1 MERIEPKWCKSR
13 QDRGFIEGLMSA
25 IRKEDKL
32 QTKKKPLAFA
42 KGFNMAG
49 AERLELATPGF
60 GDRCS
65 TN

>member
-1 MERIEPKWCKSR
+1 MHASGDGGCREILEMENNGQKKILCLGK
-13 QDRGFIEGLMSA
+13 GLY
-25 IRKEDKL
+25 
-32 QTKKKPLAFA
+32 
-42 KGFNMAG
+42 MAG

>member
-1 MERIEPKWCKSR
+1 MMHITCMDAGSIFK
-13 QDRGFIEGLMSA
+13 DVV
-25 IRKEDKL
+25 
-32 QTKKKPLAFA
+32 LAFLRQKKILCLS
-42 KGFNMAG
+42 KGLYMAG

>member
-1 MERIEPKWCKSR
+1 MHKPAGMQAAYS
-13 QDRGFIEGLMSA
+13 EGVFFTVF
-25 IRKEDKL
+25 
-32 QTKKKPLAFA
+32 QVKKILCRS
-42 KGFNMAG
+42 KGLYMAG

>member
-1 MERIEPKWCKSR
+1 MLPDFKSKKA
-13 QDRGFIEGLMSA
+13 F
-25 IRKEDKL
+25 RKRK
-32 QTKKKPLAFA
+32 A
-42 KGFNMAG
+42 NYMAG

>member
-1 MERIEPKWCKSR
+1 MPAEMQASLLAEV
-13 QDRGFIEGLMSA
+13 FVV
-25 IRKEDKL
+25 L
-32 QTKKKPLAFA
+32 QAKKILCRS
-42 KGFNMAG
+42 KGFYMAG

>member
-1 MERIEPKWCKSR
+1 MHAPAEMLAATSE
-13 QDRGFIEGLMSA
+13 EGTGVF
-25 IRKEDKL
+25 
-32 QTKKKPLAFA
+32 QVKKILCRS
-42 KGFNMAG
+42 KGLYMAG

>member
-1 MERIEPKWCKSR
+1 
-13 QDRGFIEGLMSA
+13 MSA

>member
-1 MERIEPKWCKSR
+1 MR
-13 QDRGFIEGLMSA
+13 QQKCWLQRLKRGLGVFQAKKILCRSKGLY
-25 IRKEDKL
+25 
-32 QTKKKPLAFA
+32 
-42 KGFNMAG
+42 MAG

>member
-1 MERIEPKWCKSR
+1 MRFCDFFGGELRIFKQKKS
-13 QDRGFIEGLMSA
+13 
-25 IRKEDKL
+25 
-32 QTKKKPLAFA
+32 FA
-42 KGFNMAG
+42 EAKDYYMAG

>member
-1 MERIEPKWCKSR
+1 MR
-13 QDRGFIEGLMSA
+13 QQKCWLQRLKRGLGVFQA
-25 IRKEDKL
+25 
-32 QTKKKPLAFA
+32 KKKILCRS
-42 KGFNMAG
+42 KGLYMAG

>member
-1 MERIEPKWCKSR
+1 MRFCSLEGEILRNFKQKKS
-13 QDRGFIEGLMSA
+13 
-25 IRKEDKL
+25 
-32 QTKKKPLAFA
+32 FA
-42 KGFNMAG
+42 EAKDHYMAG